1 MKIRTSIIA
10 LAAMA
15 ALGSAQAMT
24 PAQIDAARSAGT
36 LKEVYITG
44 ASALRL
50 ALGGYMQE
58 LAQAGSFDT
67 FFFAN
72 TSGADHRAYSLTLN
86 KAIGSWPVGTQLLV
100 VKRDKGGSAQGV
112 TPLIKATDTVVAGSD
127 GNGAGQQ
134 HMMVSASSCSA
145 NSSGVSPAVDIQN
158 AGFICT
164 STTQRFAH
172 AGLSDVEPKL
182 LQDAVN
188 GGAGLSVTTLNAAG
202 FVQNVFGVAVNK
214 TLYLALQKAQGL
226 DSSGAIDEA
235 AAKQPSLPAAFVR
248 GALTGQISGSL
259 STKKGWNLLIPT
271 AVEANVDLKQ
281 VNVCRRTNGSG
292 TQAASNV
299 YFAANPCAGVAKYTP
314 SPNTKIGTA
323 NGTVSQVILA
333 NGRTGFFEG
342 SSTQL
347 VESCLGTTAE
357 GVSAYAMG
365 VVGRENNP
373 RPMVNGVQQDKG
385 YRFVKINGVAPERA
399 NVIDTS
405 YEFAFESTMQWPS
418 TGPNVPAADVVT
430 FLTDLRSNMGKA
442 SVLAKLDPDL
452 QAGLVAL
459 ASTYTGAWTNLSTS
473 DKLFSAHASRE
484 AGNSCTPVRMF
495 K

>member
-10 LAAMA
+10 LAALA

-100 VKRDKGGSAQGV
+100 VKRDKGGSGQGV
-112 TPLIKATDTVVAGSD
+112 TPLLSPATAVVAGVD
-127 GNGAGQQ
+127 GDGAGQV
-134 HMMVSASSCSA
+134 HMLVNGSCTAST
-145 NSSGVSPAVDIQN
+145 GTSPATDIQKP
-158 AGFICT
+158 GFICT
-164 STTQRFAH
+164 ATTQRFAH

-182 LQDAVN
+182 LQTVVN
-188 GGAGLSVTTLNAAG
+188 GGTGLSTTNLDAAG

-214 TLYLALQKAQGL
+214 TTYLALQKAQGL
-226 DSSGAIDEA
+226 VATSATVIDED
-235 AAKQPSLPAAFVR
+235 AAKQPTLSSNFVA
-248 GALTGQISGSL
+248 GALTGSVTGNNS
-259 STKKGWNLLIPT
+259 SPKGWGLVIPA
-271 AVEANVDLKQ
+271 AVDSSVASKQ
-281 VNVCRRTNGSG
+281 VNVCRRANGSG

-299 YFAANPCAGVAKYTP
+299 FFLNNPCAGGVAVGP
-314 SPNTKIGTA
+314 TA
-323 NGTVSQVILA
+323 ASTSGAIAVA
-333 NGRTGFFEG
+333 GRSFVQAS
-342 SSTQL
+342 SSTST
-347 VESCLGTTAE
+347 VEACLGTTVE
-357 GVSAYAMG
+357 NLGAYGLA
-365 VVGRENNP
+365 VIGRENNP
-373 RPMVNGVQQDKG
+373 RAVVAGVATDRG

-399 NVIDTS
+399 NVIDGS
-405 YEFAFESTMQWPS
+405 YGFVFESTMQWPV
-418 TGPNVPAADVVT
+418 TGQANRPAVDVLS
-430 FLTDLRSNMGKA
+430 FLADLRTNMGKS
-442 SVLAKLDPDL
+442 SVLQGLDVDL
-452 QAGLVAL
+452 QAGLVAVPVAGSWL
-459 ASTYTGAWTNLSTS
+459 NLSAT
-473 DKLFSAHASRE
+473 DKLFTAHTSRV
-484 AGNSCTPVRMF
+484 AGNSCTPSRM